1 LPLGKPTRFYD
12 FAAKSKTEEF
22 KVIWQS
28 RDMEY
33 NKSNS
38 LKINNKIII
47 MSVKSPIIGIA
58 KKVCPAVITVIVSK
72 DLPKAENFYSFPFAG
87 KEYVMPKLEKGQ
99 KGTIEK
105 IQIGGGSGFIVS
117 KDGYVMTSNHVVS
130 DTTAD
135 YTVIVDPKHKY
146 PAKVLSRNPIN
157 DTAVIKIVGNAD
169 FPFLDMADSNKI
181 ELGEEVVAVGNALG
195 EFTDTLSAGIV
206 SGLSRFITAF
216 GGIENQ
222 MQNLRGLIQT
232 DAAINPGNSGGPL
245 INMDCKVIGI
255 NTAMIAGAQNI
266 GFAIPIN
273 YAKKDLNEVKKYGK
287 IIMPFL
293 GIKYVLIS
301 KDMAQANKLPVDDGA
316 LVVRE
321 ALGESPVV
329 TGSAADIAGVKEWDI
344 ILDCNGEKITS
355 KNPLANILQKCK
367 IGSQTPMTVLR
378 DGKKVGLS
386 VKLEERI

>member
-1 LPLGKPTRFYD
+1 
-12 FAAKSKTEEF
+12 
-22 KVIWQS
+22 
-28 RDMEY
+28 M
-33 NKSNS
+33 
-38 LKINNKIII
+38 KI
-47 MSVKSPIIGIA
+47 SPIVEIA
-58 KKVCPAVITVIVSK
+58 KRVCPAVITVIVSK

-87 KEYVMPKLEKGQ
+87 KEFIMPKLEKGE
-99 KGTIEK
+99 KGKVEK
-105 IQIGGGSGFIVS
+105 MQIGGGSGFIVS
-117 KDGYVMTSNHVVS
+117 ENGYVFTSNHVVS

-157 DTAVIKIVGNAD
+157 DTAVLKIQGD
-169 FPFLDMADSNKI
+169 KFPYLELSDSNKI

-206 SGLSRFITAF
+206 SGLSRFINAF

-245 INMDCKVIGI
+245 INMEGQVVGI
-255 NTAMIAGAQNI
+255 NTAMIMGAQNI

-273 YAKKDLNEVKKYGK
+273 YAKKDLEEVKKFGK

-293 GIKYVLIS
+293 GVKYVLIS
-301 KDMAQANKLPVDDGA
+301 KEMAEANKLPVNDGA

-329 TGSAADIAGVKEWDI
+329 PGSSADKAGIKEWDI
-344 ILDCNGEKITS
+344 ILECNGQKITA

-367 IGSQTPMTVLR
+367 IGEETTMKILR
-378 DGKKVGLS
+378 DKKEINLK
-386 VKLEERI
+386 VKLSEKI